1 MRVLLLDGEPGAS
14 CGAAL
19 ELAEAGHT
27 IARCHPQDEASFP
40 CHGLT
45 DDACPLDAGDVDAVV
60 VVRAAEAEVGPDRD
74 SGEDGARCALRR
86 HIPLVLA
93 GDASRSPLGSF
104 ATAVSTG
111 PDELVEAVE
120 TAANAPLRR
129 HADTA
134 RVAFAAVLEA
144 HGLDPRLAEVVV
156 TRAHGDLKVRLTP
169 PGPVPAAV
177 LEIASVRVAGAIRSV
192 DRYPRVIDVVT
203 AAG

>member
-1 MRVLLLDGEPGAS
+1 MRVLLLEGEPGAS

-27 IARCHPQDEASFP
+27 IARCHPQDQASFP

-45 DDACPLDAGDVDAVV
+45 DDACPLDDGDVDAVV
-60 VVRAAEAEVGPDRD
+60 VVRAGEAVPGPDRA

-86 HIPLVLA
+86 HIPLVLTGA
-93 GDASRSPLGSF
+93 PDRSPLGAF
-104 ATAVSTG
+104 ATSVSEG
-111 PDELVEAVE
+111 PDELVSAVE
-120 TAANAPLRR
+120 AAAHAPLRR

-134 RVAFAAVLEA
+134 RAAFAAVLEA

-156 TRAHGDLKVRLTP
+156 TRDQGDLKVRLTP
-169 PGPVPAAV
+169 TGPVPAAV
-177 LEIASVRVAGAIRSV
+177 LEIASVRIAGAIRSV